1 MAFALELDQKAT
13 IDVVVS
19 KDMALEM
26 TEEEYKEYLDDVTQT
41 EKLKFKDG
49 LTFEDCTKFRLKKT
63 LTYKQTQKVLE
74 EQISAD
80 AKGNTTVKLGWML
93 TELRY
98 ALVDIINPKNV
109 ADPIPFKRG
118 SDGCASEDLVAAIY
132 NGGVIGDLNSARKN
146 LTDKTGSLAKK
157 K

>member
-19 KDMALEM
+19 KDGALNM
-26 TEEEYKEYLDDVTQT
+26 SPEEYQEYLDDVTNQ
-41 EKLKFKDG
+41 ESLKFKEG
-49 LTFEDCTKFRLKKT
+49 MTFEDCTRFRMKKT
-63 LTYKQTQKVLE
+63 LTYKQTQKILE
-74 EQISAD
+74 EQVSAD
-80 AKGNTTVKLGWML
+80 MKGNTTVKIGWML

-98 ALVDIINPKNV
+98 ALVDILNPKNC

-118 SDGCASEDLVAAIY
+118 SDGSASEDLVAAIY
-132 NGGVIGDLNSARKN
+132 NGGVIGDLSTARRN
-146 LTDKTGSLAKK
+146 LTEKTGTLAKK